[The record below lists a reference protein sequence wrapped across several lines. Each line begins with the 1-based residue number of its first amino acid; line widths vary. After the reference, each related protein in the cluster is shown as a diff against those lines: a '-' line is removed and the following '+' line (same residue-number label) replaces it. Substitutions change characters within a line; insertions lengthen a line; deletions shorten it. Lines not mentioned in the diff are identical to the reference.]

1 MPQADP
7 LTGAATAAPSAT
19 RSPSRWWARATA
31 TAGGVSGEAE
41 RQPPPTPIRKRAR
54 FGSSRGKQS
63 CVTGRRRTAVR
74 RGSAATAA
82 PRSSAA
88 TTATTIPS
96 ASAWARSTAIPGC
109 DPPPGRSSP
118 MPRPGSQSQT
128 TACPGT
134 PGADTPGPEKAAA
147 RAQRRF
153 LLSRARANAI
163 TRQSTLTRAPE
174 WKAGAGC
181 NLVGTEV
188 LLIEAF
194 DA

>member
-1 MPQADP
+1 MGTFDTDP
-7 LTGAATAAPSAT
+7 
-19 RSPSRWWARATA
+19 RIRATA
-31 TAGGVSGEAE
+31 GAFVAD
-41 RQPPPTPIRKRAR
+41 
-54 FGSSRGKQS
+54 
-63 CVTGRRRTAVR
+63 
-74 RGSAATAA
+74 AA
-82 PRSSAA
+82 PWEP
-88 TTATTIPS
+88 IPEDGLP
-96 ASAWARSTAIPGC
+96 R
-109 DPPPGRSSP
+109 PPGP
-118 MPRPGSQSQT
+118 
-128 TACPGT
+128 
-134 PGADTPGPEKAAA
+134 DTPGPGKSAA